1 MSAEKK
7 AEALGEALA
16 LLIECR
22 DFLHRVYRDTPGRN
36 EILMKIDNYEERLLE
51 LFYPEKEN
59 DNA

>member
-22 DFLHRVYRDTPGRN
+22 DFLHRIYNDTPGRN
-36 EILMKIDNYEERLLE
+36 EILRKIDNYEERLLE
-51 LFYPEKEN
+51 LFHPNEEK
-59 DNA
+59 